1 MRGKRQHDHRPWIAI
16 ALLAL
21 AACGPTARP
30 AAGRTPAWDPSLQAA
45 RSRGWAHLVDRLVAD
60 GVDRR
65 QVARTFADPRM
76 PAFDG
81 MEFRVPKPGRGGGG
95 GHGGG
100 VSSADVAGAR
110 RCRAQ
115 YSRAFAETEAR
126 SGVPGNVVAALLQVE
141 TGCGRNTG
149 THRVLPALARLA
161 MANEPEN
168 LSMNVSL
175 HSRRADDEEAGDVA
189 HRVRSRAHY
198 LDKTFYPEV
207 KATFEA
213 ARRMGVDPLDIR
225 GSFAGAFGI
234 PQFLPSSYLRY
245 GRDGNGDGRVD
256 LHDPED
262 AIASCGN
269 YLASNGWRPGIDSDA
284 RRKVIWNY
292 NHSQAYVNKVL
303 GIASR
308 VGDVDGDGETRRPAE
323 PRLQVTRRHPSR
335 RAPDLDPRVPAVAS
349 PAFDR
354 STWPAPP
361 PRPPET
367 WFSRSGRDWLSRR

>member
-1 MRGKRQHDHRPWIAI
+1 VRARERHDQRPWIAV
-16 ALLAL
+16 ALLLL
-21 AACGPTARP
+21 AACAPTARP
-30 AAGRTPAWDPSLQAA
+30 AAGRTSAYDPSLQAA
-45 RSRGWAHLVDRLVAD
+45 RARGWAHLVDRLVAD

-65 QVARTFADPRM
+65 QVARTFTDPRM

-81 MEFRVPKPGRGGGG
+81 MEFRIPTPGRGGG

-100 VSSADVAGAR
+100 VSSAEVAGAR

-115 YSRAFAETEAR
+115 YSRAFEETEAR
-126 SGVPGNVVAALLQVE
+126 TGVPGNVIAALIQVE

-168 LSMNVSL
+168 LSMNVEL
-175 HSRRADDEEAGDVA
+175 RTRRADDDEEAGDVA
-189 HRVRSRAHY
+189 HRVKSRAHY
-198 LDKTFYPEV
+198 LEKTFYPEV

-234 PQFLPSSYLRY
+234 PQFLPSSYLRF

-269 YLASNGWRPGIDSDA
+269 YLASNGWRPGLDSDG
-284 RRKVIWNY
+284 RRKVIWSY
-292 NHSQAYVNKVL
+292 NHSQAYVSKVL
-303 GIASR
+303 GIAAR
-308 VGDVDGDGETRRPAE
+308 VGDVDGETRHPAERRLQVARLRPAE
-323 PRLQVTRRHPSR
+323 
-335 RAPDLDPRVPAVAS
+335 RATDLDARTPPVPTA
-349 PAFDR
+349 AFDR
-354 STWPAPP
+354 RAWPAPP
-361 PRPPET
+361 PRPPDT
-367 WFSRSGRDWLSRR
+367 WYSRAVSGRLGRR

>member
-1 MRGKRQHDHRPWIAI
+1 M
-16 ALLAL
+16 
-21 AACGPTARP
+21 P
-30 AAGRTPAWDPSLQAA
+30 APDPSLQSA
-45 RSRGWAHLVDRLVAD
+45 RARGWAHLVDRLVAD

-65 QVARTFADPRM
+65 QVARAFADPRM
-76 PAFDG
+76 PSFDG
-81 MEFRVPKPGRGGGG
+81 MEFRVPRPGRGGG

-100 VSSADVAGAR
+100 VSSAEVAGAR

-115 YSRAFAETEAR
+115 HARAFEETEAR
-126 SGVPGNVVAALLQVE
+126 SGVPASVIAALLQVE

-161 MANEPEN
+161 MANEPDN

-175 HSRRADDEEAGDVA
+175 RTRHADDGEEVGDVA
-189 HRVRSRAHY
+189 RRVESRARY
-198 LDKTFYPEV
+198 LEKTFYPEV

-245 GRDGNGDGRVD
+245 GRDGDGDGRVD

-269 YLASNGWRPGIDSDA
+269 YLAGNGWHPGIDA
-284 RRKVIWNY
+284 AGRRKVIWSY

-308 VGDVDGDGETRRPAE
+308 VGDVDGETRRPDAR
-323 PRLQVTRRHPSR
+323 RLQTARLRPANRV
-335 RAPDLDPRVPAVAS
+335 PDLDPRTPPALAA
-349 PAFDR
+349 PFDR
-354 STWPAPP
+354 RAWPMPP
-361 PRPPET
+361 PRPPAT
-367 WFSRSGRDWLSRR
+367 WYSRSPSQRLGRR